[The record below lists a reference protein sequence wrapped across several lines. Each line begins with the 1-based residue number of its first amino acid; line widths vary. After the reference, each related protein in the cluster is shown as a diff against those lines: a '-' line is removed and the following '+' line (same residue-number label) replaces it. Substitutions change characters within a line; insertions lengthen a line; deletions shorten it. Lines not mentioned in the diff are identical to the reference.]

1 MREAFSEFEKPSV
14 AVDTVILRV
23 KDIAERDG
31 KRLVPKMVQVLLVR
45 KQGGEKW
52 QLPGTI
58 VRLGETSMD
67 AIERKLGAEVVENGA
82 FEQLYTVDNNID
94 RDERGHVISIVYLD
108 MLKPNSDSKGLDLEG
123 YDVQWFWVSRDRY
136 FMNVASQEIIDE
148 LAYDHKSIIND
159 AIDRIKGKL
168 LYTDIGFNFV
178 GETFT
183 VRELEYTFEA
193 LNEYKIPGFRRL
205 ISDRITGT
213 GEMSKGN
220 AFRPAEVYKK
230 A

>member
-1 MREAFSEFEKPSV
+1 
-14 AVDTVILRV
+14 
-23 KDIAERDG
+23 
-31 KRLVPKMVQVLLVR
+31 
-45 KQGGEKW
+45 
-52 QLPGTI
+52 
-58 VRLGETSMD
+58 
-67 AIERKLGAEVVENGA
+67 
-82 FEQLYTVDNNID
+82 
-94 RDERGHVISIVYLD
+94 
-108 MLKPNSDSKGLDLEG
+108 
-123 YDVQWFWVSRDRY
+123 
-136 FMNVASQEIIDE
+136 MNVASQEILDE
-148 LAYDHKSIIND
+148 LAYDHKSIISD

-220 AFRPAEVYKK
+220 AFRPAEVYRK

>member
-1 MREAFSEFEKPSV
+1 MKEAFSEFEKPSV

-45 KQGGEKW
+45 KQGSEKW

-67 AIERKLGAEVVENGA
+67 AIERKLGTEVVENGA

-108 MLKPNSDSKGLDLEG
+108 MLKPNSNSKGLDLEG

-136 FMNVASQEIIDE
+136 FMNVASQEILDE
-148 LAYDHKSIIND
+148 LAYDHKSIISD

-183 VRELEYTFEA
+183 VRELEDTFEA

-220 AFRPAEVYKK
+220 AFRPAEVYRK

>member
-1 MREAFSEFEKPSV
+1 MKEAFSEFEKPSV

-45 KQGGEKW
+45 KQGSKKW

-67 AIERKLGAEVVENGA
+67 AIERKLGAEVVKNGA
-82 FEQLYTVDNNID
+82 FEQLYTVDNNVD

-108 MLKPNSDSKGLDLEG
+108 MLKPNSKSKDLDLEG

-136 FMNVASQEIIDE
+136 FMNAASQEILDE
-148 LAYDHKSIIND
+148 LAYDHKSIISD

-183 VRELEYTFEA
+183 VRELEDTFEA

-205 ISDRITGT
+205 ISDRITGP

-220 AFRPAEVYKK
+220 AFRPAEVYRK

>member
-1 MREAFSEFEKPSV
+1 MKEAFSEFEKPSV

-45 KQGGEKW
+45 QHGSEKW

-136 FMNVASQEIIDE
+136 FMNVASQEILDE
-148 LAYDHKSIIND
+148 LAYDHKSIISD

-183 VRELEYTFEA
+183 VRELEDTFEA

-220 AFRPAEVYKK
+220 AFRPAEVYRK

>member
-1 MREAFSEFEKPSV
+1 MKEAFSEFEKPSV

-45 KQGGEKW
+45 KQGSEKW

-67 AIERKLGAEVVENGA
+67 AIERKLGTEVVENGA

-108 MLKPNSDSKGLDLEG
+108 MLKPNSNSKGLDLEG

-136 FMNVASQEIIDE
+136 FMNVASQEILDE
-148 LAYDHKSIIND
+148 LAYDHKSIVSD
-159 AIDRIKGKL
+159 AIERIKGKL

-220 AFRPAEVYKK
+220 AFRPAEVYRR

>member
-1 MREAFSEFEKPSV
+1 MKEAFSEFEKPSV

-45 KQGGEKW
+45 KQGSEKC

-67 AIERKLGAEVVENGA
+67 AIERKLRAEVVEDGA

-108 MLKPNSDSKGLDLEG
+108 MLKPNSKSKGLDLEG

-136 FMNVASQEIIDE
+136 FMNAASQEILDE
-148 LAYDHKSIIND
+148 LAYDHKSIISD

-183 VRELEYTFEA
+183 VRELEDTFEA

-205 ISDRITGT
+205 ISDRIIGT

-220 AFRPAEVYKK
+220 AFRPAEVYRK

>member
-1 MREAFSEFEKPSV
+1 MKEAFSEFEKPSV

-23 KDIAERDG
+23 KDIAERDS

-45 KQGGEKW
+45 KQGNKKW

-58 VRLGETSMD
+58 VRLGETSID
-67 AIERKLGAEVVENGA
+67 AIGRKLGAGVIENGT

-108 MLKPNSDSKGLDLEG
+108 MLKPDSDLEG
-123 YDVQWFWVSRDRY
+123 LTLEGYEAQWFWVSMDRC
-136 FMNVASQEIIDE
+136 FMNVESQELLND
-148 LAYDHKSIIND
+148 LAYDHKSIISD
-159 AIDRIKGKL
+159 AVDRIKGKL

-178 GETFT
+178 RETFT
-183 VRELEYTFEA
+183 VRELEDTFEA

-205 ISDRITGT
+205 ISNKIIGT
-213 GEMSKGN
+213 GEMSRGN
-220 AFRPAEVYKK
+220 AFRPAEVYRK

>member
-1 MREAFSEFEKPSV
+1 MKEAFSEFEKPSV

-23 KDIAERDG
+23 KDIAERDS
-31 KRLVPKMVQVLLVR
+31 KHLVPKMVQVLLVR
-45 KQGGEKW
+45 KQGNKKW

-58 VRLGETSMD
+58 VRLGETSID
-67 AIERKLGAEVVENGA
+67 AIGRKLGAGVIENGT

-108 MLKPNSDSKGLDLEG
+108 MLKSDSDLEG
-123 YDVQWFWVSRDRY
+123 LTHEGYEAQWFWVSRDRY
-136 FMNVASQEIIDE
+136 FMNVESQELLND
-148 LAYDHKSIIND
+148 LAYDHKSIISD
-159 AIDRIKGKL
+159 AVDRIKGKL

-183 VRELEYTFEA
+183 VRELEDTFEA

-205 ISDRITGT
+205 ISNKIIGT
-213 GEMSKGN
+213 GEMSRGN
-220 AFRPAEVYKK
+220 AFRPAEVYRK

>member
-1 MREAFSEFEKPSV
+1 MKEAFSEFEKPSV

-45 KQGGEKW
+45 KQGSEKW

-67 AIERKLGAEVVENGA
+67 AIERKLGTGVVENGA

-108 MLKPNSDSKGLDLEG
+108 MLKPNSDLKGLDLEG

-136 FMNVASQEIIDE
+136 FMDVASQEILDE
-148 LAYDHKSIIND
+148 LAYDHKSIVSD

-205 ISDRITGT
+205 ISNRITGT

-220 AFRPAEVYKK
+220 AFRPAEVYRK

>member
-1 MREAFSEFEKPSV
+1 MKEAFSEFEKPSV

-23 KDIAERDG
+23 KDIAERDS

-45 KQGGEKW
+45 KQGNKKW

-58 VRLGETSMD
+58 VRLGETSID
-67 AIERKLGAEVVENGA
+67 AIGRKLGAGVIENGT

-108 MLKPNSDSKGLDLEG
+108 MLKPDSDLEG
-123 YDVQWFWVSRDRY
+123 LTLEGYEAQWFWVSGDRC
-136 FMNVASQEIIDE
+136 FMNVESQELLND
-148 LAYDHKSIIND
+148 LAYDHKSIISD
-159 AIDRIKGKL
+159 AVDRIKGKL

-183 VRELEYTFEA
+183 VRELEDTFEA

-205 ISDRITGT
+205 ISNKIIGT
-213 GEMSKGN
+213 GEMSRGN
-220 AFRPAEVYKK
+220 AFRPAEVYRKV
-230 A
+230 

>member
-1 MREAFSEFEKPSV
+1 MKEAFSEFEKPSV

-23 KDIAERDG
+23 KDIAERDS

-45 KQGGEKW
+45 KQGNEKW

-58 VRLGETSMD
+58 VRLGETSID
-67 AIERKLGAEVVENGA
+67 AIGRKLGAGVIENGT

-108 MLKPNSDSKGLDLEG
+108 MLKPDSDLEG
-123 YDVQWFWVSRDRY
+123 LTLEGYEAQWFWVSVDRC
-136 FMNVASQEIIDE
+136 FMNVESQELLND
-148 LAYDHKSIIND
+148 LAYDHKSIISD
-159 AIDRIKGKL
+159 AVDRIKGKL

-178 GETFT
+178 RETFT
-183 VRELEYTFEA
+183 VRELEDTFEA

-205 ISDRITGT
+205 ISNKIIGT
-213 GEMSKGN
+213 GEMSRGN
-220 AFRPAEVYKK
+220 AFRPAEVYRK

>member
-1 MREAFSEFEKPSV
+1 MKEAFSEFEKPSV

-23 KDIAERDG
+23 KDIAERDS
-31 KRLVPKMVQVLLVR
+31 KHLVTKMVQVLLVR
-45 KQGGEKW
+45 KQGNKKW

-58 VRLGETSMD
+58 VRLGETSID
-67 AIERKLGAEVVENGA
+67 AIGRKLGAGVIENGT

-108 MLKPNSDSKGLDLEG
+108 MLKPDSDLEG
-123 YDVQWFWVSRDRY
+123 LTLEGYEAQWFWVSGDRY
-136 FMNVASQEIIDE
+136 FMNVESQELLND
-148 LAYDHKSIIND
+148 LAYDHKSIISD
-159 AIDRIKGKL
+159 AVDRIKGKL

-183 VRELEYTFEA
+183 VRELEDTFEA

-205 ISDRITGT
+205 ISNKIIGT
-213 GEMSKGN
+213 GEMSRGN
-220 AFRPAEVYKK
+220 AFRPAEVYRK

>member
-1 MREAFSEFEKPSV
+1 MKEAFSEFEKPSV

-45 KQGGEKW
+45 KQGSEKW

-67 AIERKLGAEVVENGA
+67 AIERKLGAEVVEDGA

-108 MLKPNSDSKGLDLEG
+108 MLKPNSKSKGLDLEG

-136 FMNVASQEIIDE
+136 FMNAASQEILDE
-148 LAYDHKSIIND
+148 LAYDHKSIISD

-183 VRELEYTFEA
+183 VRELEDTFEA

-220 AFRPAEVYKK
+220 AFRPAEVYRK

>member
-23 KDIAERDG
+23 KDIAKRDG

-45 KQGGEKW
+45 KQGSEKW

-82 FEQLYTVDNNID
+82 FEQLYTVDNNVD

-108 MLKPNSDSKGLDLEG
+108 MLKPNSDSKDLDLEG

-136 FMNVASQEIIDE
+136 FMNVASQEILDE
-148 LAYDHKSIIND
+148 LAYDHKSIISD

>member
-1 MREAFSEFEKPSV
+1 MKEAFSEFEKPSV

-23 KDIAERDG
+23 KDIVERDS
-31 KRLVPKMVQVLLVR
+31 KHLVPKMVQVLLVR
-45 KQGGEKW
+45 KQGNKKW

-58 VRLGETSMD
+58 VRLGETSID
-67 AIERKLGAEVVENGA
+67 AIGRKLGAGVIENGT

-108 MLKPNSDSKGLDLEG
+108 MLKPDSDFEGLTLEE
-123 YDVQWFWVSRDRY
+123 YEAQWFWVSRDRY
-136 FMNVASQEIIDE
+136 FMNVESQELLND
-148 LAYDHKSIIND
+148 LAYDHKSIISD
-159 AIDRIKGKL
+159 AVDRIKGKL

-183 VRELEYTFEA
+183 VRELEDTFEA

-205 ISDRITGT
+205 ISNKIIGT
-213 GEMSKGN
+213 GEISRGN
-220 AFRPAEVYKK
+220 AFRPAEVYRK

>member
-31 KRLVPKMVQVLLVR
+31 KRLVPKMVQVLIVR
-45 KQGGEKW
+45 KQGSEKW

-82 FEQLYTVDNNID
+82 FEQLYTVDNNVD

-136 FMNVASQEIIDE
+136 FMNVASQEILDE
-148 LAYDHKSIIND
+148 LAYDHKSIISD

-220 AFRPAEVYKK
+220 AFRPAEIYKK

>member
-1 MREAFSEFEKPSV
+1 MKEAFSEFEKPSV

-45 KQGGEKW
+45 KQGSEKW

-67 AIERKLGAEVVENGA
+67 AIERKLGAEVVEDGA

-108 MLKPNSDSKGLDLEG
+108 MLKPNSNSKGLDLER

-136 FMNVASQEIIDE
+136 FMNAASQEILDE
-148 LAYDHKSIIND
+148 LAYDHKSIISD

-183 VRELEYTFEA
+183 VRELEDTFEA

-220 AFRPAEVYKK
+220 AFRPAEVYRK

>member
-1 MREAFSEFEKPSV
+1 MKEAFSEFEKPSV

-23 KDIAERDG
+23 KDTAERDG

-45 KQGGEKW
+45 KQGSEKW

-67 AIERKLGAEVVENGA
+67 AIERKLGTEVVENGA
-82 FEQLYTVDNNID
+82 FEQLYTVDYNID

-108 MLKPNSDSKGLDLEG
+108 MLKPDSELKGLDLGG
-123 YDVQWFWVSRDRY
+123 YEVQWFWVSRDRN
-136 FMNVASQEIIDE
+136 FMNIESQEILDV
-148 LAYDHKSIIND
+148 LAYDHKSIISD
-159 AIDRIKGKL
+159 AVDRIKGKL

-183 VRELEYTFEA
+183 VRELENTFEA

-205 ISDRITGT
+205 ISDRIIGT
-213 GEMSKGN
+213 GEMSRGN
-220 AFRPAEVYKK
+220 AFRPAEVYRK

>member
-1 MREAFSEFEKPSV
+1 MKEAFSEFEKPSV

-23 KDIAERDG
+23 KDIAERDS
-31 KRLVPKMVQVLLVR
+31 KHLVPKMVQVLLVR
-45 KQGGEKW
+45 KQGNEKW

-58 VRLGETSMD
+58 VRLGETSID
-67 AIERKLGAEVVENGA
+67 AIGRKLGAGVIENGT

-108 MLKPNSDSKGLDLEG
+108 MLKPDSDLEG
-123 YDVQWFWVSRDRY
+123 LTLEGYEAQWFWVSGDRC
-136 FMNVASQEIIDE
+136 FMNVESQELLND
-148 LAYDHKSIIND
+148 LAYDHKSIISD
-159 AIDRIKGKL
+159 AVDRIKGKL

-183 VRELEYTFEA
+183 VRELEDTFEA

-205 ISDRITGT
+205 ISNKIIGT
-213 GEMSKGN
+213 GEMSRGN
-220 AFRPAEVYKK
+220 AFRPAEVYRK

>member
-1 MREAFSEFEKPSV
+1 MKEAFSEFEKPSV

-23 KDIAERDG
+23 KDIAERDS
-31 KRLVPKMVQVLLVR
+31 KHLVPKMVQVLLVR
-45 KQGGEKW
+45 KQGNKKW

-58 VRLGETSMD
+58 VRLGETSID
-67 AIERKLGAEVVENGA
+67 AIGRKLGAGVIENGT

-108 MLKPNSDSKGLDLEG
+108 MLKPDSDLEG
-123 YDVQWFWVSRDRY
+123 LTLEGYEAQWFWVSGDRC
-136 FMNVASQEIIDE
+136 FMNVESQELLNE
-148 LAYDHKSIIND
+148 LAYDHKSIISD
-159 AIDRIKGKL
+159 AVDRIKGKL

-183 VRELEYTFEA
+183 VRELEDTFEA

-205 ISDRITGT
+205 ISNKIIGT
-213 GEMSKGN
+213 GEMSRGN
-220 AFRPAEVYKK
+220 AFRPAEVYRK

>member
-1 MREAFSEFEKPSV
+1 MREAFRGFEKPSV

-108 MLKPNSDSKGLDLEG
+108 MLKPNSNSKGLDLER

-136 FMNVASQEIIDE
+136 FMNVASQEILDE
-148 LAYDHKSIIND
+148 LAYDHKSIISD

-183 VRELEYTFEA
+183 VRELEDTFEA

-220 AFRPAEVYKK
+220 AFRPAEVYRK

>member
-1 MREAFSEFEKPSV
+1 MKEAFSEFEKPSV

-45 KQGGEKW
+45 KQGSEKW

-67 AIERKLGAEVVENGA
+67 AIERKLGAEVVEDGA

-108 MLKPNSDSKGLDLEG
+108 MLKPNSNSKGLDLER

-136 FMNVASQEIIDE
+136 FMNAASQEILDE
-148 LAYDHKSIIND
+148 LAYDHKSIISD

-183 VRELEYTFEA
+183 VRELEDTFEA

-205 ISDRITGT
+205 ISDRIIGT

-220 AFRPAEVYKK
+220 AFRPAEVYRK

>member
-1 MREAFSEFEKPSV
+1 MKEAFSEFEKPSV

-23 KDIAERDG
+23 KDIAERDS
-31 KRLVPKMVQVLLVR
+31 KHLVPKMVQVLLVR
-45 KQGGEKW
+45 KQGNKKW

-58 VRLGETSMD
+58 VRLGETSID
-67 AIERKLGAEVVENGA
+67 AIGRKLGAGVIENGT

-108 MLKPNSDSKGLDLEG
+108 MLKPDSDLKGLTLEG
-123 YDVQWFWVSRDRY
+123 YEAQWFWVSVDRC
-136 FMNVASQEIIDE
+136 FMNVESQELLND
-148 LAYDHKSIIND
+148 LAYDHKSIISD
-159 AIDRIKGKL
+159 AVDRIKGKL

-178 GETFT
+178 RETFT
-183 VRELEYTFEA
+183 VRELEDTFEA

-205 ISDRITGT
+205 ISNKIIGT
-213 GEMSKGN
+213 GEMSRGN
-220 AFRPAEVYKK
+220 AFRPAEVYRK

>member
-1 MREAFSEFEKPSV
+1 MKEAFSEFEKPSV

-23 KDIAERDG
+23 KDIAERDS
-31 KRLVPKMVQVLLVR
+31 KHLVPKMVQVLLVR
-45 KQGGEKW
+45 KQCNKKW

-58 VRLGETSMD
+58 VRLGETSID
-67 AIERKLGAEVVENGA
+67 AIGRKLGAGVIENGT

-108 MLKPNSDSKGLDLEG
+108 MLKPDSDLEG
-123 YDVQWFWVSRDRY
+123 LTLEGYEAQWFWVSGDRC
-136 FMNVASQEIIDE
+136 FMNVESQELLND
-148 LAYDHKSIIND
+148 LAYDHKSIISD
-159 AIDRIKGKL
+159 AVDRIKGKL

-183 VRELEYTFEA
+183 VRELEDTFEA

-205 ISDRITGT
+205 ISNKIIGT
-213 GEMSKGN
+213 REMSRGN
-220 AFRPAEVYKK
+220 AFRPAEVYRK

>member
-45 KQGGEKW
+45 KQGSEKW

-82 FEQLYTVDNNID
+82 FEQLYTVDNNVD

-108 MLKPNSDSKGLDLEG
+108 MLKPNSDSKDLYLEG

-136 FMNVASQEIIDE
+136 FMNVASQEILDE
-148 LAYDHKSIIND
+148 LAYDHKSIISD

-220 AFRPAEVYKK
+220 AFRPAEVYRK

>member
-1 MREAFSEFEKPSV
+1 MKEAFSEFEKPSV

-45 KQGGEKW
+45 KHGSEKW

-67 AIERKLGAEVVENGA
+67 AIERKLGAGVVENGA

-136 FMNVASQEIIDE
+136 FMNVASQEILDG
-148 LAYDHKSIIND
+148 LAYDHKSIISD

-183 VRELEYTFEA
+183 VRELEDTFEA

-220 AFRPAEVYKK
+220 AFRPAEVYRK

>member
-1 MREAFSEFEKPSV
+1 MKEAFSEFEKPSV

-23 KDIAERDG
+23 KDIAERDS
-31 KRLVPKMVQVLLVR
+31 KHLVPKMVQVLLVR
-45 KQGGEKW
+45 KQGNKKW

-58 VRLGETSMD
+58 VRLGETSID
-67 AIERKLGAEVVENGA
+67 AIGRKLGAGVIENGT

-108 MLKPNSDSKGLDLEG
+108 MLKPDSDLEG
-123 YDVQWFWVSRDRY
+123 LTLEGYEAQWFWVSGDRY
-136 FMNVASQEIIDE
+136 FMNVESQELLND
-148 LAYDHKSIIND
+148 LAYDHKSIISD
-159 AIDRIKGKL
+159 AVDRIKGKL

-183 VRELEYTFEA
+183 VRELEDTFEA

-205 ISDRITGT
+205 ISNKIIGT
-213 GEMSKGN
+213 GEMSRGN
-220 AFRPAEVYKK
+220 AFRPAEVYRK

>member
-1 MREAFSEFEKPSV
+1 MKEAFSEFEKPSV

-23 KDIAERDG
+23 KDIAERDS

-45 KQGGEKW
+45 KQGNKKW

-67 AIERKLGAEVVENGA
+67 AIERKLGAGVIENGA
-82 FEQLYTVDNNID
+82 FEQLYTVDNSID

-108 MLKPNSDSKGLDLEG
+108 MLKPDSDLEG
-123 YDVQWFWVSRDRY
+123 LTLEGYEVQWFWVSRDRY
-136 FMNVASQEIIDE
+136 FMNVESQELLDD
-148 LAYDHKSIIND
+148 LAYDHKSIISD
-159 AIDRIKGKL
+159 AVDRIKGKL

-183 VRELEYTFEA
+183 VRELEDTFEA

-205 ISDRITGT
+205 ISDRIIGT
-213 GEMSKGN
+213 GEMSRGN
-220 AFRPAEVYKK
+220 AFRPAEVYRK

>member
-1 MREAFSEFEKPSV
+1 MKEAFSEFEKPSG

-45 KQGGEKW
+45 KQGSEKW

-67 AIERKLGAEVVENGA
+67 AIERKLGAEVVEDGA

-108 MLKPNSDSKGLDLEG
+108 MLKPNSKSKGLDLEG

-136 FMNVASQEIIDE
+136 FMNAASQEILDE
-148 LAYDHKSIIND
+148 LAYDHKSIISD

-183 VRELEYTFEA
+183 VRELEDTFEA

-220 AFRPAEVYKK
+220 AFRPAEVYRK